1 MDRRTFNR
9 LVGLA
14 LATSSYPLSAQKKP
28 RKLDSLQ
35 ARCKALEAKLGGRLG
50 INCIEVGSGRMVGY
64 KADERFPMCS
74 TFKWLAAAVVLSRV
88 DAGQEQL
95 GRRIQFSR
103 DELMEW
109 SPVTEPRLGGNG
121 MTLGELCDAA
131 ITESDNTAA
140 NLILRETGGIPEWNR
155 YMRSIGDAHSRL
167 DRGEPLLNEAL
178 PGDVR
183 DTSTPAAMTANLR
196 RLLLEDQLSP
206 ASREQL
212 TQWML
217 ATKTSDKRLRAGLP
231 AGWRLAD
238 KTGTGFSD
246 TGTAGDVGVLW
257 SPSGKPIIIAV
268 YLTRARVSR
277 AEQEAAIADIGRWI
291 RDDLQRAA

>member
-1 MDRRTFNR
+1 MDRRTFN
-9 LVGLA
+9 LSAGLA
-14 LATSSYPLSAQKKP
+14 LAALSCPLSA
-28 RKLDSLQ
+28 RKQESLQ

-50 INCIEVGSGRMVGY
+50 MNCIEVGSGRIAGY

-103 DELMEW
+103 EELMEW
-109 SPVTEPRLGGNG
+109 SPVTGPRLGGDG

-155 YMRSIGDAHSRL
+155 YMRSIGDAQSRL

-238 KTGTGFSD
+238 KTGTGNSD

-268 YLTRARVSR
+268 YLTRVRVAR
-277 AEQEAAIADIGRWI
+277 AEQEAVIAEIGRWV
-291 RDDLQRAA
+291 REDLQGAA